1 MRQFKISERF
11 TQRQTRSV
19 NTYIAEMAKS
29 SVMSNDEEYAVA
41 CMAFQG
47 DEGARNKLVK
57 ANLRFVFTVAKMYS
71 QDPETFNDLVSAGNI
86 GLIDAA
92 KKFDP
97 HRGFRFISYAV
108 WNIRK
113 EMLEYLAKNTRIIRI
128 PMSRN
133 SIVAKAKEAQI
144 VIYSR
149 EGREATEEEMLEY
162 IKDNLKN
169 TEKLNVKDLADS
181 LTADKKAQS
190 LDQPL
195 SEHGESPSTLLDVY
209 DGTAGDEDHIY
220 DRENFQHAIKALMF
234 SLTPR
239 ETEVVEIIHGL
250 GDNSSPGTFT
260 EVSYRWGVGVQAVKV
275 VYARAIKRMR
285 MKARDLKIDISDI
298 F

>member
-1 MRQFKISERF
+1 
-11 TQRQTRSV
+11 
-19 NTYIAEMAKS
+19 MAKS

-181 LTADKKAQS
+181 LTADKRAQS

-220 DRENFQHAIKALMF
+220 DRENFQHAIKALMS

>member
-1 MRQFKISERF
+1 M
-11 TQRQTRSV
+11 T
-19 NTYIAEMAKS
+19 KS

-47 DEGARNKLVK
+47 DEEARSKLVK

-113 EMLEYLAKNTRIIRI
+113 EMLEFIAKNTRAVRLPI
-128 PMSRN
+128 SRN
-133 SIVAKAKEAQI
+133 SIVTKAKEAQS

-169 TEKLNVKDLADS
+169 TEKLNVRDLIDS

-190 LDQPL
+190 FDQPL
-195 SEHGESPSTLLDVY
+195 TENGESPSTLLDVY

-220 DRENFQHAIKALMF
+220 DKENFQHAIKALMS

-250 GDNSSPGTFT
+250 GDNASPSTFT

>member
-19 NTYIAEMAKS
+19 NIYIGELQKS

-71 QDPETFNDLVSAGNI
+71 QDPETFNDLVSAGNV
-86 GLIDAA
+86 GLIDSAR
-92 KKFDP
+92 KFDP

-113 EMLEYLAKNTRIIRI
+113 EMLEYLAKNTRTIRI

-133 SIVAKAKEAQI
+133 SIVAKAKEAQS

-181 LTADKKAQS
+181 LTADKRAQS

-195 SEHGESPSTLLDVY
+195 SEHGESPSTLLDIY
-209 DGTAGDEDHIY
+209 EGTAGDEDHIY
-220 DRENFQHAIKALMF
+220 DRENFQHAIKALMS

-239 ETEVVEIIHGL
+239 ETDVVERIHGI
-250 GDNSSPGTFT
+250 GDGVFSSTFT
-260 EVSYRWGVGVQAVKV
+260 DVSHRWGVGVQAVKV
-275 VYARAIKRMR
+275 VYARAIRRMR
-285 MKARDLKIDISDI
+285 IKARDLKIDISDI